1 MSVTCGRSVVLS
13 RYSGFTNNKTDCHNI
28 TEILLK
34 VALNTITLTPV
45 YFIVKFLPNN
55 YGKTSSFGVLAN
67 MLSSSV
73 VYHGFD
79 ALAPQVWYIMGLMPW
94 LFKCGIS
101 WIWSGQTKDY
111 KLVLAASSLSCNI
124 ERDWLIVLILLI

>member
-1 MSVTCGRSVVLS
+1 MAGRWFYRGTPV
-13 RYSGFTNNKTDCHNI
+13 FTNNKTDCHNI

-55 YGKTSSFGVLAN
+55 YGKTSLFGVLAN

-94 LFKCGIS
+94 LLKCGIS
-101 WIWSGQTKDY
+101 WI
-111 KLVLAASSLSCNI
+111 
-124 ERDWLIVLILLI
+124 